1 MSYWSRISPR
11 GAIGDIVELWRSPQ
25 PYRWQV
31 LAVSVTL
38 TFTLMLFFIPESQRK
53 APARP
58 EVTYITT
65 WQDGRTDAEII
76 ASNLENQARK
86 EEAAAELEARI
97 ERRKALY
104 RALGRAT
111 GLDVDEM
118 ERKIAAEEAAAE
130 AQRAEQQRQ
139 LAARQQAAAA
149 AEQSAAGE

>member
-118 ERKIAAEEAAAE
+118 EREALAEQRREEAAAE
-130 AQRAEQQRQ
+130 ARRREM
-139 LAARQQAAAA
+139 LEAAGLEA
-149 AEQSAAGE
+149 AE